1 MPSGGEARVLSGMPN
16 PNLSRRSALPLLACA
31 ALVLAACEPEADPVG
46 PDAPRITEPA
56 LNEIVTTASLNASSA
71 DSLVYFSLTE
81 GRLVPA
87 TADWDLALRRFE
99 LRLRSPAIAGPASR
113 TVSGVGLA
121 NTAALTD
128 AQILALTPTSTRAAF
143 DSLRAAAIPA
153 DSLFQSDRLAEN
165 RQGHLNLG
173 GVPTAN
179 AAAFWKTRLA
189 DGRFAVFR
197 VARIRFTPQFAVDS
211 LVIESRVQAGATLGP
226 VQQLAIA
233 PGGQVRALS
242 LATNTVAATAT
253 GCGWDLQFNPVPS
266 QLSLTMNTACGVG
279 TYPGGTSPTFATV
292 TSASDAPQYAGFL
305 SQLVGPIPTSV
316 LDKAGP
322 FRYNLTGTDR
332 LHPTFNTFLVKTG
345 ARVYKLQ
352 VIDYY
357 SATGAAG
364 FPTLRYARIR

>member
-1 MPSGGEARVLSGMPN
+1 MPVRGRGPVLSGMPTS
-16 PNLSRRSALPLLACA
+16 LSARRLWAPLPAFA
-31 ALVLAACEPEADPVG
+31 ALTLAACEPEAAPTSPDGG
-46 PDAPRITEPA
+46 PAKEPA
-56 LNEIVTTASLNASSA
+56 INEVVTSAPLNASSP
-71 DSLVYFSLTE
+71 DTLVYFSLTE
-81 GRLVPA
+81 GRLVSA
-87 TADWDLALRRFE
+87 AADWDLALRRFE
-99 LRLRSPAIAGPASR
+99 LRLRSPAIAGASSR
-113 TVSGVGLA
+113 TVMGLGLG
-121 NTAALTD
+121 NTVSATD
-128 AQILALTPTSTRAAF
+128 AQVLAFTPASTLADF
-143 DSLRAAAIPA
+143 DATRAAAIPA

-197 VARIRFTPQFAVDS
+197 VARIRFTPQFAVDT
-211 LVIESRVQAGATLGP
+211 LVIESRLQAGAALGP

-233 PGGQVRALS
+233 PGGQVRSLS
-242 LATNTVAATAT
+242 LATNTVAATAS

-332 LHPTFNTFLVKTG
+332 LHPTFNTYLVKTG

-352 VIDYY
+352 VTDYY